1 MISVIKNDEAA
12 ASLFKKASERLI
24 FIQLRQSRPHVD
36 ELARDVLLHVPKSNG
51 FDIYI
56 YI

>member
-36 ELARDVLLHVPKSNG
+36 ELARDEIGRAHV
-51 FDIYI
+51 
-56 YI
+56 

>member
-24 FIQLRQSRPHVD
+24 FIQLQKRCGATRAKRQW
-36 ELARDVLLHVPKSNG
+36 
-51 FDIYI
+51 I
-56 YI
+56 